1 MDPGIRRLPDTCRLP
16 DIRTGVVLMSPGALT
31 LLGIPAVRPL
41 LGIPAVRPVPGGR
54 GGSSGPPPPDG

>member
-1 MDPGIRRLPDTCRLP
+1 MDPGIRRHPH
-16 DIRTGVVLMSPGALT
+16 IRTWAVLMPPGALT